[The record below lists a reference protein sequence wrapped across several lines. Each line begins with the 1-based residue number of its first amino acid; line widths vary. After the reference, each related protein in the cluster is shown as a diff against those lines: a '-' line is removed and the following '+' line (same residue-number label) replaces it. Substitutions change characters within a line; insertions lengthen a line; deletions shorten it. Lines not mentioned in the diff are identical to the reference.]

1 MALLGSKWLIAV
13 LVILALLVILYF
25 VGRKSVHAEVVIEA
39 SPEEVW
45 SVLTDIPKIKD
56 WNTVLIPIE
65 GELTEGAT
73 LTYEFYQDE
82 GGDAAVMGGKV
93 KRIIEHQLIN
103 QAGGMQGVLTFDHQ
117 YILTELDEQTKVT
130 IHEEYRGIMVPF
142 WNPKPVGE
150 AYERLLASLQERVMD
165 LKNRE

>member
-45 SVLTDIPKIKD
+45 LVLTDISKIKD

-82 GGDAAVMGGKV
+82 SGDAAVMGGKV
-93 KRIIEHQLIN
+93 KQIIEQELIN
-103 QAGGMQGVLTFDHQ
+103 QGGGMQGILTFDHQ
-117 YILTELDEQTKVT
+117 YILTQIDGQTKVT